1 MPLPIKQWILYA
13 LSIGIFMIELGSFWR
28 SRSKPYIYLLRVYHN
43 LIDLTNV
50 NIAIDC
56 VLLQAISI
64 GIHMANNKSNS
75 KAHSKILHISSANIS
90 LMVSNRP
97 MLNDN
102 VVFINY
108 HQRHHQSSRALSVR
122 ISRFD
127 RDPFSMQMFLYLHDP
142 RRGVA
147 LFTVNGQF
155 KCPRPKFASA
165 LVTGSTFS
173 CLRLPESSPCGSRHH
188 AYLLSFNLDDWVRYS
203 WSLYVSPIDPPWRS
217 SSTGQTS
224 SRRQT
229 VNKQKSNKI
238 SRSHLTALVL
248 VSRDCSVPISR
259 RSAEFAVLWLE
270 PV

>member
-1 MPLPIKQWILYA
+1 M
-13 LSIGIFMIELGSFWR
+13 
-28 SRSKPYIYLLRVYHN
+28 
-43 LIDLTNV
+43 TNV

-64 GIHMANNKSNS
+64 GIHVANNKSNS

-108 HQRHHQSSRALSVR
+108 HQRHHQSSRALSVG

-147 LFTVNGQF
+147 LLTVNGQF
-155 KCPRPKFASA
+155 KCPRPKFALA
-165 LVTGSTFS
+165 LVTWVNILVSSSSGVFAVRFASS
-173 CLRLPESSPCGSRHH
+173 CLSSIIPLSRLGP
-188 AYLLSFNLDDWVRYS
+188 L
-203 WSLYVSPIDPPWRS
+203 
-217 SSTGQTS
+217 
-224 SRRQT
+224 
-229 VNKQKSNKI
+229 
-238 SRSHLTALVL
+238 
-248 VSRDCSVPISR
+248 
-259 RSAEFAVLWLE
+259 
-270 PV
+270 